1 MHRHIDMGDMCEA
14 TQDGKHWE
22 VVKYLFYDAHN
33 DEYVCLVDNTYC
45 KSYMEIR
52 ELIDEL

>member
-1 MHRHIDMGDMCEA
+1 MHRHIDIGDMCEA
-14 TQDGKHWE
+14 TENGKHWE
-22 VVKYLFYDAHN
+22 IVKYLFYDAHN